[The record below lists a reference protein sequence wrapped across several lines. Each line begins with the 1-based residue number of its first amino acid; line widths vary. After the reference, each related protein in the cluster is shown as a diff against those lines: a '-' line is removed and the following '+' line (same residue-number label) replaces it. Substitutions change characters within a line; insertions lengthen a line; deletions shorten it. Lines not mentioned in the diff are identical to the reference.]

1 MPDGGGTGTQAW
13 ARDLGIF
20 YAPSLLFFDA
30 HGREILRVDS
40 VVGFYRLRNVLNYIS
55 SKAYL
60 DEPNYQRWRVSRA
73 F

>member
-1 MPDGGGTGTQAW
+1 
-13 ARDLGIF
+13 
-20 YAPSLLFFDA
+20 
-30 HGREILRVDS
+30 VDS

-60 DEPNYQRWRVSRA
+60 DEPNYQRWRMSRA